1 MNLKMTAESQIQFF
15 KILNLFN
22 PKFKKMKK
30 SIFLLLLLVF
40 SSALFS
46 QETGSTYDEKL
57 AKSLN
62 ADDRGMKKY
71 VFCLLKTGSNTT
83 ATKEESQKLF
93 EGHMNN
99 IGRLAKEGKLVL
111 AGPFMKNER
120 NYRGIYIFNASSI
133 EEAKEFVAT
142 DPAVQS
148 NLLEAELTLWYGT
161 AAIQEILKIH
171 DKIVKPKI

>member
-1 MNLKMTAESQIQFF
+1 
-15 KILNLFN
+15 
-22 PKFKKMKK
+22 MKK
-30 SIFLLLLLVF
+30 SIFLLLLLSF
-40 SSALFS
+40 STALFS
-46 QETGSTYDEKL
+46 QETVSKYDEKL

-62 ADDRGMKKY
+62 ADERGMKKY

-99 IGRLAKEGKLVL
+99 IGRLAKEGKLVV
-111 AGPFMKNER
+111 AGPFMKNDR
-120 NYRGIYIFNASSI
+120 NYRGIYIFNASTI

-148 NLLEAELTLWYGT
+148 NLLEAELTLWYGS
-161 AAIQEILKIH
+161 AALQETLKIH
-171 DKIVKPKI
+171 EKIDKTKN

>member
-1 MNLKMTAESQIQFF
+1 
-15 KILNLFN
+15 
-22 PKFKKMKK
+22 MKK
-30 SIFLLLLLVF
+30 SILLLLLLTF
-40 SSALFS
+40 STAIFS
-46 QETGSTYDEKL
+46 QETDSKYDEKL

-62 ADDRGMKKY
+62 ADDRGMKKH
-71 VFCLLKTGSNTT
+71 VFCLLRTGSNTT
-83 ATKEESQKLF
+83 ATKEETQKLF
-93 EGHMNN
+93 EGHMSN
-99 IGRLAKEGKLVL
+99 ISRLAKEGKLVV

-161 AAIQEILKIH
+161 AALQETLKIH
-171 DKIVKPKI
+171 EKIAKTKM